1 MLRLHLRRSFS
12 EEWKAQASFASWKPA
27 ALPGRIYAAGYGMT
41 VCLAYGWVSE
51 AGFGRPGRAGPRQ
64 LRAAAIQAFEDA
76 RASLER
82 PGLRR
87 APLPSPFFVSQHL
100 LLSSKPVTCRHEMY

>member
-51 AGFGRPGRAGPRQ
+51 AGFGAAGPGRAQAAPRSGDPS
-64 LRAAAIQAFEDA
+64 LRGRAREPGKAGAPPGSAAF
-76 RASLER
+76 
-82 PGLRR
+82 PVLRIT
-87 APLPSPFFVSQHL
+87 ALAAEL
-100 LLSSKPVTCRHEMY
+100 